1 MTGQTALQPQEDA
14 ISALIGKVIG
24 AALVVAI
31 MLVALPLLIPI
42 LATVV
47 AGEAVAT
54 RARFWVVWRWQLPAN
69 ILGVLLVTALA
80 ITEVALLVA
89 WWRTGGRELVHSF
102 AWLQLAETFG
112 PWLVVNFLAG
122 ILLLP
127 VAWSAHRRRIATQVR
142 NRRVSDVIRQTRI
155 ENARKRAAD
164 ATAASRMGVHV
175 NPATGKITGTR
186 KDVVTAPHSIP
197 EGEAFAFVTTT
208 TVLTV
213 ADRFR
218 DLRQVRDWIDRTG
231 KLLVLPRSASAVRAL
246 VIAESGSGKT
256 VLMNSLVLCALKYG
270 WPVFFLDAK
279 GDPEDAEAL
288 AALAR
293 TGGRTA
299 VVGGAWNLFSGTAD
313 QVTAKLMRLMPV
325 PDGANQYY
333 LDEIR
338 GVLQAVQDKAPIR
351 SVADLR
357 TRLLKP
363 ADHVRDQY
371 DMQMVNASVDRG
383 GTTAGARALQ
393 SLLVALR
400 PLERFLH
407 TDGWTYAHPV
417 ADVTVVPL
425 SPVDDA
431 QARLGDLLLLDL
443 RNYLA
448 TRLAARDKSP
458 VLVIVDEF
466 PQLVTGT
473 SDPGDTAGSLFE
485 TARSAGVGLVLATQS
500 PAGLSNDEI
509 RRRRALTS
517 GAALIFG
524 RSKDPEEV
532 VQYAGTVMQ
541 MEASGNAT
549 GDELRSARAQH
560 TFVIP
565 PQDVREASDGA
576 FWMVQGGAIAPFRA
590 LPQQTPT
597 PAAVVADL
605 VLARPEAD
613 GSEPDGAPAEPA
625 TQLPRPA

>member
-1 MTGQTALQPQEDA
+1 
-14 ISALIGKVIG
+14 
-24 AALVVAI
+24 
-31 MLVALPLLIPI
+31 
-42 LATVV
+42 
-47 AGEAVAT
+47 
-54 RARFWVVWRWQLPAN
+54 
-69 ILGVLLVTALA
+69 
-80 ITEVALLVA
+80 
-89 WWRTGGRELVHSF
+89 
-102 AWLQLAETFG
+102 
-112 PWLVVNFLAG
+112 
-122 ILLLP
+122 
-127 VAWSAHRRRIATQVR
+127 VR

-164 ATAASRMGVHV
+164 ATAAARMGVHV
-175 NPATGKITGTR
+175 NPTTGKITGTSR
-186 KDVVTAPHSIP
+186 SVVTAPHATP

-208 TVLTV
+208 TVLTIS
-213 ADRFR
+213 DRFR

-231 KLLVLPRSASAVRAL
+231 KLLVLPKSASAVRAL

-293 TGGRTA
+293 AQGRTA
-299 VVGGAWNLFSGTAD
+299 AVGGGWNLFGGTSD
-313 QVTAKLMRLMPV
+313 QVTAKLMRLMPT

-338 GVLQAVQDKAPIR
+338 GVLQAVQDHAPVR

-357 TRLLKP
+357 ARLLDP
-363 ADHVRDQY
+363 DDYVRDKY
-371 DMQMVNASVDRG
+371 DLAMVNTKVDRAG
-383 GTTAGARALQ
+383 NSTAGERALQ
-393 SLLVALR
+393 ALLVALR
-400 PLERFLH
+400 PLEKWLDE
-407 TDGWTYAHPV
+407 DGWTYAIPT
-417 ADVTVVPL
+417 ADVTIVPL

-448 TRLAARDKSP
+448 TRLAARDKTP

-590 LPQQTPT
+590 LPQQTLA
-597 PAAVVADL
+597 PASVPL
-605 VLARPEAD
+605 PVLARPQEREH
-613 GSEPDGAPAEPA
+613 GQPDGAQAEGPDHRGPD
-625 TQLPRPA
+625 LPGPDNGGPDHPGPDHGVPDGGGPTELRMSA